1 MLDTVSKGAEKMKID
16 GARIEGGELIFQT
29 TDPAARRLVWDF
41 KPGEYDLVKATKKRS
56 RDANA
61 KCWAMCEEIARAVG
75 ITKEEVYRRNI
86 KEVGSYTPLVLANHT
101 IENFKKIWAARGIG
115 WFAEIT
121 DDVNDNCKLV
131 FAYHG
136 SSSYNTAEMAR
147 LIDNIIQDAKSVGL
161 DPMSERERSLLLME
175 WGKKN
180 EE

>member
-1 MLDTVSKGAEKMKID
+1 MKID
-16 GARIEGGELIFQT
+16 GARIEGGELILKT

-86 KEVGSYTPLVLANHT
+86 KEVGIFTDIPIKKEAV
-101 IENFKKIWAARGIG
+101 EGFKRIWAARGVG
-115 WFAEIT
+115 WFCEVADEINKHY
-121 DDVNDNCKLV
+121 DMV

-136 SSSYNTAEMAR
+136 SSTYNTAEMAR
-147 LIDNIIQDAKSVGL
+147 LIDNIIQDAKAVGL

-180 EE
+180 EI

>member
-1 MLDTVSKGAEKMKID
+1 MKID
-16 GARIEGGELIFQT
+16 GARIEGGELILKT
-29 TDPAARRLVWDF
+29 TDPAARRVVWDF
-41 KPGEYDLVKATKKRS
+41 KPGDYDLVKATKKRS

-86 KEVGSYTPLVLANHT
+86 KEVGVFTAIP
-101 IENFKKIWAARGIG
+101 IKKEAVEDFQRIWAARGVG
-115 WFAEIT
+115 WFCEVADEMNK
-121 DDVNDNCKLV
+121 VYSLV

-136 SSSYNTAEMAR
+136 SSVYKTDEMAR
-147 LIDNIIQDAKSVGL
+147 LIDNIIQDAKAVGL
-161 DPMSERERSLLLME
+161 DPMSERERSLLLTE

>member
-1 MLDTVSKGAEKMKID
+1 MKID
-16 GARIEGGELIFQT
+16 GARIEGGELILKT

-41 KPGEYDLVKATKKRS
+41 KPGEYDLVKTRKKRS

-86 KEVGSYTPLVLANHT
+86 KEVGVFTAIPIKKEAV
-101 IENFKKIWAARGIG
+101 EGFKKIWASRGVG
-115 WFAEIT
+115 WFCEVADEANKHY
-121 DDVNDNCKLV
+121 DLV

-136 SSSYNTAEMAR
+136 SSVYSTAEMAR
-147 LIDNIIQDAKSVGL
+147 LIDGILQDAKAVGL
-161 DPMSERERSLLLME
+161 DLMDERERSLLLTE

-180 EE
+180 EG